1 MAFWSGFTVY
11 LSAGTTVGMETTMES
26 VMSRH
31 THEQTGNNTGM
42 SRPPTETGRLPD
54 YREPP
59 LGFFDGEACPT
70 VSVPQQPS
78 SDTVQ
83 GRNTVFIQL

>member
-1 MAFWSGFTVY
+1 
-11 LSAGTTVGMETTMES
+11 MES
-26 VMSRH
+26 VVSRH

-54 YREPP
+54 YREAP

-70 VSVPQQPS
+70 VPVPQQPS